1 MDFITENYLV
11 IILIGLFFV
20 FALIGYLIDMLRN
33 NKVEEKKETIEN
45 IKPIE
50 ITDITLPKESLKDVI
65 EANEKKELKDADD
78 LLKNYDESITE
89 KE

>member
-65 EANEKKELKDADD
+65 EANEKKELNDADD